1 MTEERFNISR
11 RKALGALGTIGV
23 ASAGAGLGTSAYFS
37 DQETFEN
44 NQLTAGTL
52 DMKVDWEEHYYDGS
66 AGADLVTM
74 SDPGADTSPIVDLGT
89 GTVGAEGENI
99 TLYPSGDAT
108 KDEFWDATSVEA
120 LPDSDDDGIQDPVT
134 DPCGENSNLVDVG
147 DEDSGLSSQYRT
159 EDSVGEPLIALDDV
173 KPGDFGEVTFSTH
186 LCTNPGYLWMTGDLV
201 EARENGVTEPEAED
215 ADENGATDEVIE
227 DVSGISG
234 GNVELLDQ
242 IQVRVWY
249 DDDCDNQKDGNE
261 MEEWSGNLGEF
272 LIDASPDAASSA
284 SADDRG
290 IPLDGTRTYEGGL
303 GGYDDFVRL
312 GVNHLDLSDDGDS
325 DVVFEDATDPAGTS
339 EQVVYGHS
347 VGGSSQD
354 YATTVAA
361 LPDVTLQDIAD
372 GATLTYDYYH
382 GPAHGHAAPDEVW
395 LLLEHPDGTRTTV
408 RRTSNDDNPVSGSAR
423 TPKAGTRATST
434 TKFSATPTSTA
445 ATTGSTR
452 TARSLAET
460 RKISRRNTIRLRR
473 SSASASASV
482 APVAQSRTSTTATS
496 PTTAT
501 TSRSRR
507 RTGRAAASPVRRP
520 TASASSGGF
529 RSTTATRSRAIRS
542 RSTSASTPSSAAT
555 TTAPGW
561 PRRRRRR
568 RQRLN
573 RRGRRSSRTAP
584 ERPRPIRTRRRAPRR
599 RRFDSAGGFP
609 RDGEREQWHTTT

>member
-423 TPKAGTRATST
+423 TPESWYTRNVHNEILGNPDFNGGYNWFDADGQVAGGNTEDLTSEYDPATKILRVGIGLGSTSGAESDIYYRNLTYDGDDVEIPTPDGTRGCFPGQATHCFGFQWWVPIDHGNEIQGDSVAFDVGFYT
-434 TKFSATPTSTA
+434 EQCRHNDGTGMAPETATPTPTSEP
-445 ATTGSTR
+445 TG
-452 TARSLAET
+452 
-460 RKISRRNTIRLRR
+460 
-473 SSASASASV
+473 
-482 APVAQSRTSTTATS
+482 TS
-496 PTTAT
+496 
-501 TSRSRR
+501 
-507 RTGRAAASPVRRP
+507 
-520 TASASSGGF
+520 
-529 RSTTATRSRAIRS
+529 
-542 RSTSASTPSSAAT
+542 
-555 TTAPGW
+555 
-561 PRRRRRR
+561 
-568 RQRLN
+568 Q
-573 RRGRRSSRTAP
+573 
-584 ERPRPIRTRRRAPRR
+584 
-599 RRFDSAGGFP
+599 
-609 RDGEREQWHTTT
+609 